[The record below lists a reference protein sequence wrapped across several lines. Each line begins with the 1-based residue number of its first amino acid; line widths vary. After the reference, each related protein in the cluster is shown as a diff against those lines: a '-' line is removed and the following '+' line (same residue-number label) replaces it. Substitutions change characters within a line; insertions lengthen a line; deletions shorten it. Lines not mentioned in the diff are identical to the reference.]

1 MTENDDRQNAA
12 LRAEIERLRTLVHQR
27 GIETADVVL
36 ESSRRDYR
44 HDRELSAER
53 GRTTQAEERA
63 RSATVR
69 AEHAETERADLAATH
84 GALLTNSEF
93 NRQILENSTD
103 CITVL
108 DLDGRLEFMSAGGM
122 RGMEI
127 DDFAPFAMCPWVDFW
142 KGEQQEKARAAVAAA
157 KVGQVGQFER
167 PAPTAK
173 GHMRWWE
180 VIVSPIRGRNGEVEK
195 LLSISRDITV
205 RHEAEA
211 HQRVLFEEM
220 QSHQKHAC
228 LDSRRRES
236 ELLQHVRHGRGPA
249 CDRGA
254 AAGYGQDPRSLDPQQ
269 MDQRGYPR
277 CCSRGC

>member
-1 MTENDDRQNAA
+1 MERNFLCASLLFRTIISSGLEFDQALPMTENDDRQNAA

-27 GIETADVVL
+27 GIETADAVL
-36 ESSRRDYR
+36 GSSRRDYR

-53 GRTTQAEERA
+53 GRTAHAEERA

-69 AEHAETERADLAATH
+69 AEHAETERADLAEMH

-228 LDSRRRES
+228 LDSRRR
-236 ELLQHVRHGRGPA
+236 R
-249 CDRGA
+249 
-254 AAGYGQDPRSLDPQQ
+254 
-269 MDQRGYPR
+269 
-277 CCSRGC
+277 

>member
-1 MTENDDRQNAA
+1 MQSD
-12 LRAEIERLRTLVHQR
+12 
-27 GIETADVVL
+27 GP
-36 ESSRRDYR
+36 
-44 HDRELSAER
+44 
-53 GRTTQAEERA
+53 QAEKRA
-63 RSATVR
+63 RAATVR

-93 NRQILENSTD
+93 SRQILENSTD

-180 VIVSPIRGRNGEVEK
+180 VIVSPIRGRNGDVEK
-195 LLSISRDITV
+195 LLSISRDITA

-228 LDSRRRES
+228 LDSRRR
-236 ELLQHVRHGRGPA
+236 R
-249 CDRGA
+249 
-254 AAGYGQDPRSLDPQQ
+254 
-269 MDQRGYPR
+269 
-277 CCSRGC
+277 